1 MRKTLIAAM
10 LSTALTTPAAMGA
23 TTLTG
28 SVGLVDDGTL
38 VGMGFYGYANEL
50 IQWRFIPTEADTVA
64 YCIAV
69 DYWADEIVWGGY
81 SFEEPIFYLPS
92 TRFFAY
98 FCEHAPELDS
108 VPGHVTIAAVSHG
121 FVELSL
127 EQMSS
132 PTLTPEEQA
141 LKPELEDRAFQS
153 FLNYKQEQ
161 EAVKQQLDE

>member
-1 MRKTLIAAM
+1 MKKTLIATI
-10 LSTALTTPAAMGA
+10 LSTALAAPTVMGA

-28 SVGLVDDGTL
+28 SVGRVDDGTL

-69 DYWADEIVWGGY
+69 DYWEDEIVWGGY
-81 SFEEPIFYLPS
+81 SFEEPVFYLPS

-98 FCEHAPELDS
+98 FCENAPELES
-108 VPGHVTIAAVSHG
+108 EPGHVTIAAVSHG

-132 PTLTPEEQA
+132 QTLTPEEQA
-141 LKPELEDRAFQS
+141 LKPALEDRTYQS
-153 FLNYKQEQ
+153 FLNYKHEQ
-161 EAVKQQLDE
+161 EAIKQRLEQ